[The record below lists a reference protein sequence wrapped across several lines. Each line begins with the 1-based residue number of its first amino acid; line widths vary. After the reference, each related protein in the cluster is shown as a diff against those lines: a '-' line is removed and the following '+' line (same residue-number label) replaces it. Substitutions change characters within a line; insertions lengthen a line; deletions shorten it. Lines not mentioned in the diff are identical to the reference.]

1 MNSAKAQTQAQFIDV
16 ARRLFAYRG
25 FHGVSLANIA
35 DEVGLTKQ
43 ALIHHFGN
51 KEKLY
56 GLVLARISTG
66 LTEALDRAEAEA
78 FSPEDRL
85 IRFFSELSEDAL
97 ADDTD
102 LRLVLREMMDD
113 KLGNEEAGGWYLQ
126 PFLKNL
132 VFAFQETRRWRDA
145 DEARALTIAYQ
156 LLGSLSYFA
165 VSRSSLCHAFGTEYF
180 NLMRQEFVQGFQR
193 SLKVTF
199 EGS

>member
-1 MNSAKAQTQAQFIDV
+1 M
-16 ARRLFAYRG
+16 
-25 FHGVSLANIA
+25 SLANIA

-66 LTEALDRAEAEA
+66 LTEALDRAEADA

-97 ADDTD
+97 ADDAD
-102 LRLVLREMMDD
+102 LRLVLREMMDG
-113 KLGNEEAGGWYLQ
+113 KQGNEGARGWYLQ

-165 VSRSSLCHAFGTEYF
+165 VSRSNLCHAFGTEYF